1 MSPAQQEKN
10 AAMAA
15 ENMSGYF
22 RSFYDKNPNQV
33 WKRSNKAVIDQWM
46 ADHQGQKQFP
56 DNARVALQ
64 NVKGLLRSK
73 KKKRG
78 RPRKD
83 AVVSAPAV
91 KAIKAPAKLLER
103 LEDLLDEGLGML
115 RGVAGDGLHKIAG
128 HLKAAR
134 RSVIILGGE

>member
-1 MSPAQQEKN
+1 MKAP
-10 AAMAA
+10 MAA

-22 RSFYDKNPNQV
+22 RTFFDKNPNQI
-33 WKRSNKAVIDQWM
+33 WKRSNKAVIAQWM

-78 RPRKD
+78 RPPKD
-83 AVVSAPAV
+83 AAAAAAPAA
-91 KAIKAPAKLLER
+91 KPIKAPAKLLEG
-103 LEDLLDEGLGML
+103 LEDRLDDCLGLL
-115 RGVAGDGLHKIAG
+115 RGAAGDGLPKIVA

>member
-1 MSPAQQEKN
+1 M
-10 AAMAA
+10 A

-22 RSFYDKNPNQV
+22 RAFYEKNHNQI
-33 WKRSNKAVIDQWM
+33 WKRSNKAVIDQWL
-46 ADHQGQKQFP
+46 ADHPAQKQFP

-83 AVVSAPAV
+83 AVAGAAPVA
-91 KAIKAPAKLLER
+91 KPIKAPARLLEG
-103 LEDLLDEGLGML
+103 LEDRLDDCLGML
-115 RGVAGDGLHKIAG
+115 RSAAGEGLNKIVS